1 MPMVIVGF
9 EAIDRRRGRSYLF
22 RKRPLAQTGSGPHV
36 MNQLSDFD
44 IHEFL
49 LELVA
54 GRWIATDYFVIQFLN
69 RSGVEFPFCWHNY
82 INLS

>member
-1 MPMVIVGF
+1 MVIVGF

-44 IHEFL
+44 IREFL
-49 LELVA
+49 LKLVPSGWVA
-54 GRWIATDYFVIQFLN
+54 LNHFVIQFLN
-69 RSGVEFPFCWHNY
+69 RG
-82 INLS
+82 